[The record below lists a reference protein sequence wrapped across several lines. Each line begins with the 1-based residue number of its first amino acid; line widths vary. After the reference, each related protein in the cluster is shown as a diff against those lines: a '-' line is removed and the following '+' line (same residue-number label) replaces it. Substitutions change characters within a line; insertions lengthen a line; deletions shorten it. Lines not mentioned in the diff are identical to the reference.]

1 MDIKEAVKQRYADEA
16 CCDDNLS
23 CGGQNVYMVDLKAG
37 QWLLDIGCGRGSDV
51 LKAAALVGEQGKAVG
66 VDLSPD
72 MIKAAATTAEQQ
84 GVSNVE
90 FYQGDVEALPLPDS
104 VFDAVIS
111 DCAIN
116 HALDKKRA
124 YAEIFRVLKP
134 QGVMVVS
141 DVVALE
147 TLPQEIKDDPA
158 AWADCFGG
166 AISEEDYIDAVKT
179 AGFAEIDMLKRREY
193 IKNGYKMASITLKAV
208 KEVIS

>member
-1 MDIKEAVKQRYADEA
+1 MDIKEAVEQRYADEA
-16 CCDDNLS
+16 CCDDTLS
-23 CGGQNVYMVDLKAG
+23 CGGQNVYLVELKAG
-37 QWLLDIGCGRGSDV
+37 QWLLDIGCGRGGDV
-51 LKAAALVGEQGKAVG
+51 LKAAALVGEQGKAIG
-66 VDLSPD
+66 VDLSPA
-72 MIKAAATTAEQQ
+72 MIKTAATAAEQQ

-90 FYQGDVEALPLPDS
+90 FYQGDVEALPFPDG

-124 YAEIFRVLKP
+124 YTEIFRVLKP
-134 QGVMVVS
+134 QGIMVVS

-147 TLPQEIKDDPA
+147 MLPQEIKDDPA

-166 AISEEDYIDAVKT
+166 AISEEEYIDAVKS
-179 AGFAEIDMLKRREY
+179 AGFAETDILKRREY
-193 IKNGYKMASITLKAV
+193 IKNGYKMASITLKTV